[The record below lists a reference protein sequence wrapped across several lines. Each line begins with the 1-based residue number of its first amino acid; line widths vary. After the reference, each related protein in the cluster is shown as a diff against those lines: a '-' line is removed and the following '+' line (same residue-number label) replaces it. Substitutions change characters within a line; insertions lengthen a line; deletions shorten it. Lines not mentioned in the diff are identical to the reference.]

1 VGEVWTGR
9 SLGSSTNAIDE
20 SAVIE
25 HSALPDW
32 VEFLL
37 QGRPD
42 RVTAAMLAGES
53 PEVRRVARE
62 AQEGLAAMALALEP
76 VAPSAALRDRIL
88 ASVGDRLRIAQKRT
102 ALLVIDMLND
112 HLTPGG
118 SLEVPRAR
126 DVVPALRARLEAA
139 RAAGVPVVY
148 VCDEHDPDDP
158 DLDEWTTHNVRG
170 TAGAEVWPAIAPQP
184 GDRTVHKHTY
194 SAFTGSNLQA
204 VLDELRVDTLVVT
217 GCLTEIGLLATATDA
232 LQRGFAVEVP
242 PDSQA
247 GASPLAEQAALG
259 MLSVM
264 PPYGAAR
271 RERLALLHV

>member
-1 VGEVWTGR
+1 MLSV
-9 SLGSSTNAIDE
+9 SSAVTDE
-20 SAVIE
+20 SK
-25 HSALPDW
+25 LPEW

-42 RVTAAMLAGES
+42 RVTTALLSVES
-53 PEVRRVARE
+53 PEVRRAVRD
-62 AQEGLAAMALALEP
+62 AQETLAALALLEEP
-76 VAPSAALRDRIL
+76 VAPSAELRDRIVKSVEGRFRL
-88 ASVGDRLRIAQKRT
+88 ARERKAI
-102 ALLVIDMLND
+102 LVIDMLND

-118 SLEVPRAR
+118 ALEVPRAR
-126 DVVPALRARLEAA
+126 DVVPALRTRLEAA
-139 RAAGVPVVY
+139 RAAGMPVVY

-158 DLDEWTTHNVRG
+158 DLDEWTTHNVKG
-170 TAGAEVWPAIAPQP
+170 TKGAEVWPDLAPES

-194 SAFTGSNLQA
+194 SAFTGSNLEA

-247 GASPLAEQAALG
+247 GASLMAEQAALH

-271 RERLALLHV
+271 RERLARLQAA

>member
-1 VGEVWTGR
+1 VT
-9 SLGSSTNAIDE
+9 DE
-20 SAVIE
+20 SN
-25 HSALPDW
+25 LPDW

-42 RVTAAMLAGES
+42 RVTTALLSVES
-53 PEVRRVARE
+53 PEVRKAARE
-62 AQEGLAAMALALEP
+62 AEETLAALALLEEP
-76 VAPSAALRDRIL
+76 VEPSPGLRDRIV
-88 ASVGDRLRIAQKRT
+88 ATVSDRLRLAKERT
-102 ALLVIDMLND
+102 AVLVIDMLND

-118 SLEVPRAR
+118 PLEVPRAR
-126 DVVPALRARLEAA
+126 EVVPALRARLEAA
-139 RAAGVPVVY
+139 RAVGMPVVY

-158 DLDEWTTHNVRG
+158 DLDEWTTHNVKG
-170 TAGAEVWPAIAPQP
+170 TQGAEVWPELAPQP
-184 GDRTVHKHTY
+184 GDRTVYKHTY
-194 SAFTGSNLQA
+194 SSFTGSNLDA

-247 GASPLAEQAALG
+247 GATLAAEQAALG

-271 RERLALLHV
+271 RERLARLSAA